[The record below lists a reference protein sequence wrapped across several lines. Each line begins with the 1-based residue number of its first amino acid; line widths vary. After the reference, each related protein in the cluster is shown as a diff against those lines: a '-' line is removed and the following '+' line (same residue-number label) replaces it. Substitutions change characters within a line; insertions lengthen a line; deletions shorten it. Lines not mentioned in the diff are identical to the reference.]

1 MPIERRSNATT
12 PLEKMYSVQ
21 ELCNDSLHFT
31 HRNNATLSDV
41 GGSGKI
47 RQIR

>member
-1 MPIERRSNATT
+1 MQQLE
-12 PLEKMYSVQ
+12 PLTSIKMYTVI
-21 ELCNDSLHFT
+21 ELYDDSLHFT

-41 GGSGKI
+41 GGSVKI